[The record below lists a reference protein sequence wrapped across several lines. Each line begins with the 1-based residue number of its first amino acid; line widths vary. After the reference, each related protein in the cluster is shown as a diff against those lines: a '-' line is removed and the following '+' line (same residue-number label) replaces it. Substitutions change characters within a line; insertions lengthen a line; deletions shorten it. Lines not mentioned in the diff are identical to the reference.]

1 MKKIN
6 YAHRGA
12 SEYAAQNTFAAFYLG
27 LACGADGIETDIRRT
42 SDGRLVLFHDKLL
55 EGTTDGVGTVSEHT
69 WEELSRL
76 TVRGKLADDK
86 IVLLEDFLE
95 RFAWRGLELA
105 LELKQGGTAAEVAAL
120 VHKYGI
126 EATTVITS
134 FSFERLEEM
143 KKASPEL
150 RLGWL
155 VKDMEPETVKAAVDA
170 VLYQICPPAALV
182 TPEAVSELKAMGL
195 SVRAW
200 GVSDVSLMKS
210 CADAGVD
217 GMTVNFPDKLTE
229 YLKSR

>member
-1 MKKIN
+1 MIN

-134 FSFERLEEM
+134 FSFERL
-143 KKASPEL
+143 
-150 RLGWL
+150 GWL
-155 VKDMEPETVKAAVDA
+155 VKDREPETVKAAVDA
-170 VLYQICPPAALV
+170 GLYQICPPAALL

>member
-1 MKKIN
+1 MIN

-155 VKDMEPETVKAAVDA
+155 VKDMEPETVKAA
-170 VLYQICPPAALV
+170 ALL

>member
-1 MKKIN
+1 MIN

-76 TVRGKLADDK
+76 TVRGK
-86 IVLLEDFLE
+86 LEDFLE

-170 VLYQICPPAALV
+170 GLYQICPPAALL

>member
-1 MKKIN
+1 M
-6 YAHRGA
+6 
-12 SEYAAQNTFAAFYLG
+12 
-27 LACGADGIETDIRRT
+27 
-42 SDGRLVLFHDKLL
+42 
-55 EGTTDGVGTVSEHT
+55 
-69 WEELSRL
+69 
-76 TVRGKLADDK
+76 RGKLADDK

-170 VLYQICPPAALV
+170 GLYQICPPAALV